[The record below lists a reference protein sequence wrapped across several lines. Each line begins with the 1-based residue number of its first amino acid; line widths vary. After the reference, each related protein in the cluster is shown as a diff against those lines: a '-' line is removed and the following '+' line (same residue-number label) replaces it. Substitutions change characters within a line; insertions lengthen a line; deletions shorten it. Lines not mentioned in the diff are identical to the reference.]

1 MTRKKILLATDL
13 SCRCDRALD
22 RAALLA
28 STWHASLTVVHA
40 LEESPSVTDLPSWRQ
55 TLTPAQLA
63 LQQIRADMPK
73 APDVHVDMVVEQG
86 DPASVLLGAIER
98 LEPDLVVT
106 GVARGETL
114 GRMLLGTTVE
124 QIVRKSRVP
133 LLVVK
138 SRPHDAY
145 RNVMLTSD
153 YSESSQRALPTALP
167 LLPASAKISL
177 FHAYDVLFEGHID
190 DRISARDAAHHRAT
204 DEGLAF
210 VANLRANAGTGH
222 AIPLICEYGD
232 PGVLLSDLT
241 HTRGLDLVVLGTAG
255 RTGLLGALLGS
266 VALRLLA
273 TLPSDVLIVRPT
285 TG

>member
-1 MTRKKILLATDL
+1 MTSKKILFATDL

-22 RAALLA
+22 RAVLLA
-28 STWHASLTVVHA
+28 SAWHASLTVVHA
-40 LEESPSVTDLPSWRQ
+40 LEDPTLVTDLPSWRQ
-55 TLTPAQLA
+55 MLSPAQLA

-73 APDVHVDMVVEQG
+73 APDLHVDTVVEQG

-98 LEPDLVVT
+98 LKPDLVVT

-138 SRPHDAY
+138 SRPHEAY
-145 RNVMLTSD
+145 RNVMLTTD
-153 YSESSQRALPTALP
+153 YSDSSQRALPSAFP
-167 LLPASAKISL
+167 LLPPTAKLSL
-177 FHAYDVLFEGHID
+177 FHAYDVLFEGHVD
-190 DRISARDAAHHRAT
+190 DRISARDAAHHRALN
-204 DEGLAF
+204 EGQAF
-210 VANLRANAGTGH
+210 LTGLREKTTSSH
-222 AIPLICEYGD
+222 ALPLICEYGD

-241 HTRGLDLVVLGTAG
+241 HTRGIDLVVLGTAG

-285 TG
+285 AG